1 MQALTTATDG
11 EYVRGSGGGGLRK
24 ASTDSCQRREKCGIK
39 VERMIK
45 VCNACAT
52 RLGDKLRQA
61 KQSYQLNQ
69 ANRTGK
75 GSGKWRGRDDEN
87 GEVMAKEEGN
97 SIGL

>member
-11 EYVRGSGGGGLRK
+11 KDVRRRGRGEGGLHK

-75 GSGKWRGRDDEN
+75 GSGKWQVGR
-87 GEVMAKEEGN
+87 EEGMMEM
-97 SIGL
+97 GK

>member
-1 MQALTTATDG
+1 MA
-11 EYVRGSGGGGLRK
+11 GGGGLRK

-75 GSGKWRGRDDEN
+75 GSGKW
-87 GEVMAKEEGN
+87 EGM
-97 SIGL
+97 IKMGK